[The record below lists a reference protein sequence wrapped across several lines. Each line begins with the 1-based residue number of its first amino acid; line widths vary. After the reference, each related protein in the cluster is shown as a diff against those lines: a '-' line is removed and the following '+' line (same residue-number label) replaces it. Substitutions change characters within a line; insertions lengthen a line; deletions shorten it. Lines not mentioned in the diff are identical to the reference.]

1 MIQKKV
7 NDFMTNFSGFTLIE
21 LTICL
26 CIAGIVAAI
35 GVPAFSTWIPDYK
48 LRSKAKELY
57 TDMYLAK
64 TKAIRENDKY
74 KIVFSTDEDTSY
86 SLLSTDGVIE
96 KTVTFPSSDSADEI
110 SFGCGEATKS
120 ATKSGGTPPGDGISY
135 NGNILTFNPR
145 GTGSPGYVYLQ
156 NKKGTSYAIGTLSS
170 GVIFIKKWDRASNSW
185 K

>member
-1 MIQKKV
+1 MIRERV
-7 NDFMTNFSGFTLIE
+7 DLYLTNHSGFTLYE
-21 LTICL
+21 LAICI

-35 GVPAFSTWIPDYK
+35 GVPAFYNWIPDYR
-48 LRSKAKELY
+48 LRGKAKELY

-74 KIVFSTDEDTSY
+74 KIVFSTNEDTSY

-96 KTVTFPSSDSADEI
+96 KTVTFPFSDSADEI
-110 SFGCGEATKS
+110 SFGCGDATKS

-135 NGNILTFNPR
+135 NGNVLTFNPR

-170 GVIFIKKWDRASNSW
+170 GVIFLKKWDKTCNSW